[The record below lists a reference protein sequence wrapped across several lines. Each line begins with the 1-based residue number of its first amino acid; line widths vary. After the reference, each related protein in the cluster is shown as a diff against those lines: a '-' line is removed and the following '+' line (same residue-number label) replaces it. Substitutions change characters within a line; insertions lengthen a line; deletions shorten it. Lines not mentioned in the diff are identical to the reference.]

1 MDLWR
6 NWKYAADLKS
16 ASSNGVSVRVRSGLP
31 ILNNLNIKN
40 QKKEMKSIITF
51 ICAIVAT
58 STFAFGFGNGRC
70 NNLHSKETGN
80 DGRST
85 CITVIDTLRA
95 WNGQPIGQFLEIKGH
110 EYIIVR
116 SSSAVQII
124 HAESCPCKT
133 K

>member
-1 MDLWR
+1 
-6 NWKYAADLKS
+6 
-16 ASSNGVSVRVRSGLP
+16 
-31 ILNNLNIKN
+31 
-40 QKKEMKSIITF
+40 MKLIITL

-70 NNLHSKETGN
+70 NKLYSEETGIA

-85 CITVIDTLRA
+85 CITVIDTIRA
-95 WNGQPIGQFLEIKGH
+95 WNGQAIGQFIKIKGH

>member
-1 MDLWR
+1 
-6 NWKYAADLKS
+6 
-16 ASSNGVSVRVRSGLP
+16 
-31 ILNNLNIKN
+31 
-40 QKKEMKSIITF
+40 MKSIITL
-51 ICAIVAT
+51 ICTIAAT
-58 STFAFGFGNGRC
+58 ATFAFGNGGC
-70 NNLHSKETGN
+70 NKLHSEETGI

-85 CITVIDTLRA
+85 CITVIDTIRA

-116 SSSAVQII
+116 SGSAVQII

>member
-1 MDLWR
+1 
-6 NWKYAADLKS
+6 
-16 ASSNGVSVRVRSGLP
+16 
-31 ILNNLNIKN
+31 
-40 QKKEMKSIITF
+40 MKSIITL
-51 ICAIVAT
+51 ICAIVVT
-58 STFAFGFGNGRC
+58 STFAFGFGFGNGRC
-70 NNLHSKETGN
+70 NNSYNNAGVSN
-80 DGRST
+80 ST

-95 WNGQPIGQFLEIKGH
+95 WNGQAIGQLFKIKGH

>member
-1 MDLWR
+1 
-6 NWKYAADLKS
+6 
-16 ASSNGVSVRVRSGLP
+16 
-31 ILNNLNIKN
+31 
-40 QKKEMKSIITF
+40 MKSIITL
-51 ICAIVAT
+51 ICTIAAA
-58 STFAFGFGNGRC
+58 STFAFGNGRY
-70 NNLHSKETGN
+70 NNLHSEETGI

-95 WNGQPIGQFLEIKGH
+95 WNGQPIGQLFKIKGH

-116 SSSAVQII
+116 SGSAVQII